1 MKKVEEIRSIV
12 IKKTEFL
19 HEFGYSKK
27 KEKSDIWNYTLS
39 YISESRE
46 FAIEF
51 EIDYRDLDMFVLIA
65 ILDNGELPSGYYM
78 NKGKIV
84 RIHLE
89 KLFEFGKITTGNW
102 KAISKLRQELKN
114 TGETRILSLLDAYCK
129 LIKEVINEIQ
139 NLSVSEL

>member
-1 MKKVEEIRSIV
+1 MNKVKAIRNIV

-19 HEFGYSKK
+19 HEFGYSKT

-51 EIDYRDLDMFVLIA
+51 EIDYRDLDMFVLVA
-65 ILDNGELPSGYYM
+65 ILGNGELPGGYYM
-78 NKGKIV
+78 NKGKRV

-89 KLFEFGKITTGNW
+89 KLFESGKITNGNW
-102 KAISKLRQELKN
+102 KAIPKLRRELKN
-114 TGETRILSLLDAYCK
+114 TGETRILSLLDAYCQ
-129 LIKEVINEIQ
+129 LIKEVMNEIQ